1 LKNLPYFIHGEIVI
15 YGIFPIIKY
24 CCSHYQR
31 FDLLG
36 RNIEDSIR
44 LTEILVKEA
53 RDKGQ
58 AMGLWFQGLR
68 DIYYKNLGEQG
79 ILDFSKV
86 MMQKAEKSKF
96 FQQVFE
102 MFSKTNSYV
111 FGYLTVLD
119 FLLYEKSFF
128 FANSIMNNFPE
139 LSKILEYGKFF

>member
-1 LKNLPYFIHGEIVI
+1 
-15 YGIFPIIKY
+15 
-24 CCSHYQR
+24 
-31 FDLLG
+31 
-36 RNIEDSIR
+36 
-44 LTEILVKEA
+44 
-53 RDKGQ
+53 
-58 AMGLWFQGLR
+58 MGLWFQGLR

-79 ILDFSKV
+79 ILDFSKS

-96 FQQVFE
+96 FQQVYE

-128 FANSIMNNFPE
+128 FANSIMSNFPE